1 MNEREERNVY
11 YIPSN
16 YTDSGKWLWGMVE
29 PRNCIEATV
38 LGLGLGAGIFSF
50 NFSIY
55 VRIVLTIVI
64 VLPIFVFA
72 CVGFNGDSLT
82 QFIGHLFKHFKSRT
96 RLTFR
101 RTGQYKED
109 LTEKKLG
116 FVQEYIPVEEIRNGI
131 VETTDGRYIK
141 ILEVEPI
148 NFSLRSDNERE
159 DIIESF
165 QEYMKIA
172 PVYAHFKSMSR
183 KADSDTHIRQVR
195 QDVDNTKECQE
206 YADNYVNLVKDV
218 GQIEAV
224 SRRFFIILQYVPL
237 RRSDTADY
245 KQVYT
250 ELYQAEHEAR
260 KYFEQCGN
268 EILKPKDPNVA
279 TAEILYTFF
288 NKKSSVTEPF
298 NERMQKIVFDNMI
311 FNNQTIGED
320 ETEEIDIRDL
330 IAPRGMDLLHSNYFT
345 MDGSYYSVMY
355 IKSDGYPVK
364 VTGGWTSLLVNAGDG
379 VDIDIFGHRE
389 DRSKTVEKVGRKIRL
404 NKSKVKGMQ
413 DTNSDYEE
421 ISGAID
427 AGYYIKRSLANTN
440 QDLFYMSI
448 FVTITA
454 NSYSELM
461 WKKKEFISL
470 LKSKD
475 IDLAECLFQQ
485 QDAFK
490 TIMPLGYVEPSLFA
504 KSKRNVLTSGF
515 ASTYPFTSYEMTSDT
530 GVMLGVNQYNNSLCI
545 IDLFDTKVNKNAN
558 VNIIGTT
565 GAGKTFTMQLLALR
579 MRMRNIQSFI
589 IAPTKG
595 HEFARACKHIGGEY
609 IKIAAGS
616 PHNIN
621 IMEIRHTISPEME
634 LLDGIEYN
642 EMGSVLAT
650 KIQQITT
657 FFSLL
662 SENFSSEDEQMLDEA
677 LVKTYAKFGITH
689 DNASI
694 YENAECSPPKL
705 KKMPVL
711 GDLYDTLN
719 ENHYSKRL
727 ARCLTRFVTGSAQSF
742 NQQTN
747 VDLSNKYI
755 VFDLSAMSDT
765 LLPVGMMIVLDY
777 LWDVIQSDRTKKK
790 AIFIDEIWQLI
801 GANANKNAADFCL
814 KIFKLIRGYGGAAI
828 AATQDLDDFFAL
840 DNGKFGK
847 AIINNSK
854 TKLILNLEPDEAEY
868 VKDILK
874 LTRNEIKAITKF
886 DRGEALIISNNN
898 KVPVNVKASK
908 IEKEIITTDRAELE
922 AILREK
928 QMMKK
933 EISQ

>member
-29 PRNCIEATV
+29 PRNCVEAIVVAV
-38 LGLGLGAGIFSF
+38 LLGAGILSF
-50 NFSIY
+50 NFSFY
-55 VRIVLTIVI
+55 VRLVLLIVI
-64 VLPIFVFA
+64 VFPIFALA
-72 CVGFNGDSLT
+72 CFGYKGDSLT
-82 QFIGHLFKHFKSRT
+82 QFLGHLFKHFKT
-96 RLTFR
+96 RKKLTFR
-101 RTGQYKED
+101 RTGQYEED
-109 LTEKKLG
+109 LPDKKMG
-116 FVQEYIPVEEIRNGI
+116 FVQEYIPVEEIRDGI

-159 DIIESF
+159 DIIEGF

-172 PVYAHFKSMSR
+172 PVFVHLKSLSR
-183 KADSDTHIRQVR
+183 KANSDAHISQVR
-195 QDVDNTKECQE
+195 NEVDDTKQCRE
-206 YADNYVNLVKDV
+206 YTENYVGLVKDV
-218 GQIEAV
+218 GQIEAI
-224 SRRFFIILQYVPL
+224 SRRFFLIIQYTPL
-237 RRSDTADY
+237 RKSDNTDY
-245 KQVYT
+245 RQVYS

-260 KYFEQCGN
+260 KYFENCGL
-268 EILKPKDPNVA
+268 EIIKPKDTNVA
-279 TAEILYTFF
+279 TAEIVYTFF
-288 NKKSSVTEPF
+288 NKKSSVDEPF
-298 NERMQKIVFDNMI
+298 EKRMQKIVFDNMI

-320 ETEEIDIRDL
+320 DIEELDIKDL
-330 IAPRGMDLLHSNYFT
+330 LSPRGIDLTHSSYFT
-345 MDGSYYSVMY
+345 MDGLYYSVMY
-355 IKSDGYPVK
+355 IKADGYPIK
-364 VTGGWTSLLVNAGDG
+364 VSGGWTSLLVNAGDG
-379 VDIDIFGHRE
+379 VDIDIFARRE
-389 DRSKTVEKVGRKIRL
+389 ERSKSVDKVGRRIRL

-421 ISGAID
+421 ISSAINS
-427 AGYYIKRSLANTN
+427 GYYIKQSLATTN
-440 QDLFYMSI
+440 QDLFYMSM

-454 NSYSELM
+454 NSYSELL

-470 LKSKD
+470 MKSKD
-475 IDLAECLFQQ
+475 IDLEECTFQQ

-490 TIMPLGYVEPSLFA
+490 TIMPLGYVEPSLFE

-515 ASTYPFTSYEMTSDT
+515 ASTFPFTSYEMASDT

-545 IDLFDTKVNKNAN
+545 LDLFDTKVNKNAN
-558 VNIIGTT
+558 VNILGTT

-595 HEFARACKHIGGEY
+595 HEFTRACKYIGGEH
-609 IKIAAGS
+609 IRIAAGS
-616 PHNIN
+616 SQNIN

-634 LLDGIEYN
+634 LLDGVEYN
-642 EMGSVLAT
+642 EMDSMLAT
-650 KIQQITT
+650 KIQQITI

-662 SENFSSEDEQMLDEA
+662 VDNFTNEDEQMLDEA
-677 LVKTYAKFGITH
+677 LIKTYAKFGITH
-689 DNASI
+689 DNNSI
-694 YENAECSPPKL
+694 YEDAECSPPKL

-711 GDLYDTLN
+711 GDLYEVLN
-719 ENHYSKRL
+719 ENKYSRHL

-755 VFDLSAMSDT
+755 VFDLSALSGK

-777 LWDVIQSDRTKKK
+777 LWDVIKSDRTKKK

-801 GANANKNAADFCL
+801 GANANRNAADFCL

-840 DNGKFGK
+840 DDGKFGK

-854 TKLILNLEPDEAEY
+854 NKIILNLEPDEAEY

-874 LTRNEIKAITKF
+874 LTRNEIKSITKF

-898 KVPVNVKASK
+898 KVPVNIKASK
-908 IEKEIITTDRAELE
+908 IETENITTDRAELE

-928 QMMKK
+928 QRKK
-933 EISQ
+933 GA